1 MTRTTARLA
10 TLLSLSL
17 LAAAAPL
24 RAQAPA
30 PEAPRALV
38 ITAQNL
44 MAGDARHHAIAAR
57 GGDSSVVM
65 PGDVV
70 QYRLLFRNV
79 THGAIRGVVFNN
91 PLPAGL
97 RYDGGTAAADR
108 NDVAIDY
115 SVDGGKSFA
124 AQPTIEVEVDG
135 KRVERPAPPE
145 MYTHIRWTV
154 KGSVLPGAT
163 VRAEFRAHLAAPAQM
178 PGAAFSAPR
187 E

>member
-1 MTRTTARLA
+1 MTRMTTRLL
-10 TLLSLSL
+10 TLLALSL
-17 LAAAAPL
+17 FAVLPG
-24 RAQAPA
+24 RAQAPVH
-30 PEAPRALV
+30 EAPRALV

-44 MAGDARHHAIAAR
+44 MAGDARHHAVAMR
-57 GGDSSVVM
+57 GGDSAVVM

-108 NDVAIDY
+108 DDVEISY
-115 SVDGGKSFA
+115 SIDGGRTYTA
-124 AQPTIEVEVDG
+124 RPAIEVEVDG

-154 KGSVLPGAT
+154 KGPVLPGAT
-163 VRAEFRAHLAAPAQM
+163 VRAEFRARLAAPTQ
-178 PGAAFSAPR
+178 PSGAPASAPR
-187 E
+187 Q

>member
-1 MTRTTARLA
+1 MNRMTARLLA
-10 TLLSLSL
+10 LPALLALLALLS
-17 LAAAAPL
+17 AAPAP
-24 RAQAPA
+24 AQAPQ
-30 PEAPRALV
+30 ALV

-79 THGAIRGVVFNN
+79 TRGAIRGVVFNN

-97 RYDGGTAAADR
+97 RYDGGSAAANRD
-108 NDVAIDY
+108 DVAIDY
-115 SVDGGKSFA
+115 SIDGGKSYA
-124 AQPTIEVEVDG
+124 SQPMIEVEIDG
-135 KRVERPAPPE
+135 KRVERPAPAE

-154 KGSVLPGAT
+154 KGPVLPGAT
-163 VRAEFRAHLAAPAQM
+163 VRAEFRARLAAPVQA
-178 PGAAFSAPR
+178 PGAPASVPR
-187 E
+187 Q